1 MVTFKDAL
9 VEIEAI
15 AELDAPTCIS
25 GHSNFMTSY

>member
-15 AELDAPTCIS
+15 AELDAPICTS
-25 GHSNFMTSY
+25 GHSNFMPSF